1 MKKTRKD
8 SSESRNFKYSEAFK
22 IKVVSDINQGLY
34 SVLGAM
40 RKYQIGGKMTVYKWL
55 AKYNPSSRVVN
66 GGGKMKKKN
75 NSSNTDTQT
84 RIRYLEKLVSDL
96 SIENKILKTTIKVA
110 DETYNTDLKKN
121 FVKESLAKHTK
132 KQKEKK

>member
-55 AKYNPSSRVVN
+55 AKYNSSSRVVN